1 MLHRTLRSSAW
12 RVGALVSAAALLV
25 LAVEAA
31 AAQEPVHGGTL
42 VYGINSGD
50 LPTYD
55 CHQSVLFP
63 IIHLLTPHY
72 SNLLKIDTQHYPKL
86 IGDLAESWTVSADA
100 KIYTF
105 KLHRGVKFHD
115 GSAFS
120 SEDVKASYNRIR
132 NPPQGVVSV
141 RQGLVADV
149 DTIET
154 PDPLTVIFRLKRPNR
169 AMVYAFANPFNCV
182 YSAARLK
189 ENPLY
194 PVRNVM
200 GTGPFRLVEHVAGS
214 HWSGERFKDYFKPGL
229 PYLDGFKGV
238 FTQGAALINA
248 LQGGQIMA
256 DFRSVTT
263 ADRDRLVAALGDK
276 ITVQESPWLNVLL
289 VTFNTQ
295 NKPFDDPR
303 VRRALSLAIDRW
315 KASEVLQR
323 SSIMRYVGAY
333 LRPGYALAA
342 RDEDLAKMPGFS
354 RDIAAARAEAKR
366 LLAEAGV
373 PDLKV
378 RLINRTISNLFTP
391 AGIYIID
398 QWRQIGVEVEHVQ
411 ANETLY
417 NNSMNEGTFDVA
429 LDFQGDSV
437 DEPTYQFARHLSVDL
452 SSNRGKY
459 TDRELDRLFEQQKEM
474 TNPAERAKVLRQF
487 ETRMLTE
494 AYSVPLL
501 WWQRI
506 IVMSSRIQGWG
517 MTPSHLIGQDLE
529 SVWLKP

>member
-1 MLHRTLRSSAW
+1 MSHSW
-12 RVGALVSAAALLV
+12 RIAVGLFSALL
-25 LAVEAA
+25 LAVPA
-31 AAQEPVHGGTL
+31 AAQEQPVRGGTL
-42 VYGINSGD
+42 VFGINSGD
-50 LPTYD
+50 PPTYD

-72 SNLLKIDTQHYPKL
+72 SNLLKIDTPNYPKI
-86 IGDLAESWTVSADA
+86 IGDLAESWSVADDA
-100 KIYTF
+100 RTYTF
-105 KLHRGVKFHD
+105 KLHANVKFHD
-115 GSAFS
+115 GTPFS
-120 SEDVKASYNRIR
+120 SEDIKATYDRIR

-141 RQGLVADV
+141 RRGLVADI

-154 PDPLTVIFRLKRPNR
+154 PNPLTVVFRLKQANR
-169 AMVYAFANPFNCV
+169 ALIYAFANPFNCV
-182 YSAARLK
+182 YSAAKLK

-200 GTGPFRLVEHVAGS
+200 GTGPFRFVEHVAGS
-214 HWSGERFKDYFKPGL
+214 HWTGERFKDYFKPGL
-229 PYLDGFKGV
+229 PYLDGFRAA
-238 FTQGAALINA
+238 FTQGPALINA

-289 VTFNTQ
+289 VTFNSK
-295 NKPFDDPR
+295 KPPFNDPR

-315 KASEVLQR
+315 KAAEVLPR
-323 SSIMRYVGAY
+323 SSIMRYVGSY
-333 LRPGYALAA
+333 IRPGSEFAA
-342 RDEDLAKMPGFS
+342 REEDLVKMPGFS
-354 RDIAAARAEAKR
+354 KDIEASRAEAKR

-373 PDLKV
+373 PNLKV

-398 QWRQIGVEVEHVQ
+398 QWRQIGVETEHVQ
-411 ANETLY
+411 ANDTLY
-417 NNSMNEGTFDVA
+417 NNAMNEGTFDVA

-437 DEPTYQFARHLSVDL
+437 DEPSYQLARHLSVDI
-452 SSNRGKY
+452 SSNRGRY
-459 TDRELDRLFEQQKEM
+459 TDRAVDELFDRQKDETDPKARYLAVRAFEW
-474 TNPAERAKVLRQF
+474 
-487 ETRMLTE
+487 RMLDE
-494 AYSVPLL
+494 AYTVPLL

-506 IVMSSRIQGWG
+506 VVMRSNIKGWG

-529 SVWLKP
+529 AVWLKP